1 MLKSS
6 AGIGVNRRTAETTG
20 AAVRGT
26 VIGVIAGAHG
36 AATGVGAAGDA
47 GAVPA
52 SGHELRVPAE
62 TVIRFRLDKPLTL
75 QAER

>member
-1 MLKSS
+1 MGPVRSE
-6 AGIGVNRRTAETTG
+6 AAETTG

-26 VIGVIAGAHG
+26 VIGAIAGAQG
-36 AATGVGAAGDA
+36 AATGAGAAGAA

-62 TVIRFRLDKPLTL
+62 TVIRFRLDKPITL